1 MLSFEKSHMVKYDE
15 GVLCLWTEPGKILSG
30 GADGIIKVFSW
41 FSLLIMIFI
50 SNANNINLK
59 L

>member
-41 FSLLIMIFI
+41 FSFYPM
-50 SNANNINLK
+50 
-59 L
+59 